1 VNYRIPVGKIDSN
14 RPGTQFMTEF
24 EPEAELDNA
33 EEEKEII
40 EMMHQVE
47 SQALKIVGVDINE

>member
-1 VNYRIPVGKIDSN
+1 
-14 RPGTQFMTEF
+14 MTEF